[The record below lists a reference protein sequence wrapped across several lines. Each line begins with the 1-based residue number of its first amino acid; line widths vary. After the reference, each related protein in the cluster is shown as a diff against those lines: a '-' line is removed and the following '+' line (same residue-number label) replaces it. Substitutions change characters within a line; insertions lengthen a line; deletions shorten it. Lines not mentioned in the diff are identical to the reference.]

1 MRKGILMRFS
11 FKGMLEWTLRR
22 PLVVI
27 SIVLA
32 ITLFFAWQI
41 RNLSFKTSIHDLQIE
56 DLPETARYEDFKK
69 LFGSD
74 EIIRVVVKG
83 RNVFDALTFRK
94 IEQLAENAAQID
106 GVRRVISLPGI
117 KKAVDVT
124 GNWSMEKF
132 RTVVSGADLFQN
144 NLFSTDGK
152 TTALTL
158 VLKNEA
164 APDDVIQSVRKLI
177 AGTSTDLTLYQIGM
191 PLVSEALA
199 KFTEKDFSRLPP
211 ITLLLI
217 AIILFCLFRKL
228 RYILIPLTCVGLALI
243 WTFGLMALLRI
254 PLSMLTMIV
263 PVFLIA
269 VGTAYCLHIVCEY
282 IACSKRADSPADV
295 TALTFS
301 YIAFPT
307 FLAVL
312 TTIIGLGSLLVNR
325 ITMIQEFAI
334 FSIFGMVSIL
344 IIVLTF
350 LPAALSLVPI
360 PAKKPNEET
369 GTPSLFQRYIDR
381 IVDLNLKHQK
391 ITLPVIGLLIVICL
405 IGIFRMRVETNPVGY
420 FKENTPVKRNFNDI
434 YRHLSGSFPINVVM
448 GSPQGDYFEN
458 PTHLADIARLQG
470 FMEKLP
476 GVDKTISVADYLKL
490 VNYALNK
497 FEQQHYVLPQ
507 EGFEVRMAI
516 NNYTTLLGQDMLT
529 RFMSPDFSKTNILL
543 LTHISSSKDF
553 IQVRDEIRAHVKQHF
568 SKDLV
573 WDVTGLGMTISASSQ
588 LLTAGQVKSL
598 SITMVLVF
606 GIMFAL
612 FLSIKVGLIAVVP
625 NVFPIIINF
634 GIMGWF
640 GIELSMATSLIA
652 SIAIGLAVDDTIHY
666 LVRYNREFKTDL
678 DEKRAIR
685 DTLTH
690 VGRPITFTTV
700 TICVGFSVLLF
711 SSFKPTAIFGVMMVI
726 TSLSALV
733 GDLIVLPSLIQHV
746 EVVTLWDLLRL
757 KLGKEP
763 PEGIPLF
770 KGLSHTQVHYIIMA
784 GSLIEID
791 AGKILFHKGEPS
803 DSMYAIVSGA
813 LDVLDPDSDDESDR
827 ERGGHKLLNQLKTG
841 DVLGEMGFLRSV
853 PRSATVIATQPVELL
868 KINWKMIK
876 RLQWLYPPTAQRFFF
891 NLMTLICDRLE
902 NLTECFSEI
911 KVLDDSTGL
920 CNREN
925 FIKILDSEMQRSRR
939 YHTDLALGFVK
950 FDFDGA
956 NPHLDHLEKERILR
970 TLGESFSKEIRD
982 CDTLSRFGH
991 QTFALLMPHSSM
1003 ADAQLLCK
1011 RLRYLF
1017 EEKCNAAEGMQVKL
1031 SVGLAD
1037 YVRET
1042 DESGSD
1048 MLAKASTLLQN
1059 AEEA

>member
-1 MRKGILMRFS
+1 
-11 FKGMLEWTLRR
+11 
-22 PLVVI
+22 
-27 SIVLA
+27 
-32 ITLFFAWQI
+32 
-41 RNLSFKTSIHDLQIE
+41 
-56 DLPETARYEDFKK
+56 
-69 LFGSD
+69 
-74 EIIRVVVKG
+74 
-83 RNVFDALTFRK
+83 
-94 IEQLAENAAQID
+94 
-106 GVRRVISLPGI
+106 
-117 KKAVDVT
+117 
-124 GNWSMEKF
+124 
-132 RTVVSGADLFQN
+132 
-144 NLFSTDGK
+144 
-152 TTALTL
+152 
-158 VLKNEA
+158 
-164 APDDVIQSVRKLI
+164 
-177 AGTSTDLTLYQIGM
+177 
-191 PLVSEALA
+191 
-199 KFTEKDFSRLPP
+199 
-211 ITLLLI
+211 
-217 AIILFCLFRKL
+217 
-228 RYILIPLTCVGLALI
+228 
-243 WTFGLMALLRI
+243 MALLRI

-269 VGTAYCLHIVCEY
+269 VGTAYCLHIVSEY
-282 IACSKRADSPADV
+282 MACSKRADSPADV

-334 FSIFGMVSIL
+334 FACFGMVSML
-344 IIVLTF
+344 IVVLTF

-360 PAKKPNEET
+360 SSRKPDQET
-369 GTPSLFQRYIDR
+369 GTPSLFQRYIDT
-381 IVDLNLKHQK
+381 IIDLNLKHQK
-391 ITLPVIGLLIVICL
+391 VTLPVIGVLVVICL
-405 IGIFRMRVETNPVGY
+405 IGIFRIRVETNPVGF
-420 FKENTPVKRNFNDI
+420 FKEDTPVKRNFNDI
-434 YRHLSGSFPINVVM
+434 YQHLSGSFPINVVM

-458 PTHLADIARLQG
+458 PTHLEDIARLQAFLG
-470 FMEKLP
+470 KLP
-476 GVDKTISVADYLKL
+476 GVDKTISFADYLKL

-516 NNYTTLLGQDMLT
+516 NNFTTMLGQDMLT

-588 LLTAGQVKSL
+588 LLTAGQIKSL

-711 SSFKPTAIFGVMMVI
+711 SSFKPTAIFGVMMVV

-757 KLGKEP
+757 KLGREP

-784 GSLIEID
+784 GSLTEID
-791 AGKILFHKGEPS
+791 TGKILFHKGEPS

-827 ERGGHKLLNQLKTG
+827 GSGGHKLINQLKTG

-853 PRSATVIATQPVELL
+853 PRSATVVATRPVELL

-902 NLTECFSEI
+902 DLTECFSEM

-920 CNREN
+920 YNREN

-939 YHTDLALGFVK
+939 FHTNLAFGFMK

-956 NPHLDHLEKERILR
+956 HPGLDHLEKERILR

-991 QTFALLMPHSSM
+991 QTFALLMPHSST
-1003 ADAQLLCK
+1003 ADAQLLCN

-1031 SVGLAD
+1031 TVGIAD

-1048 MLAKASTLLQN
+1048 MLARATARLQN
-1059 AEEA
+1059 AEEG

>member
-1 MRKGILMRFS
+1 MPMQFS
-11 FKGMLEWTLRR
+11 FKEILEWTLRK

-27 SIVLA
+27 SIILA

-41 RNLSFKTSIHDLQIE
+41 RHLSFKTSIYDLQIE

-74 EIIRVVVKG
+74 EIIRVVVKAD
-83 RNVFDALTFRK
+83 NVFDSLTFGK

-106 GVRRVISLPGI
+106 GIRRVISLPGI
-117 KKAVDVT
+117 KKAVDVA
-124 GNWSMEKF
+124 NSWSMEKF
-132 RTVVSGADLFQN
+132 HTVVSGADLFQK
-144 NLFSTDGK
+144 NLFSPDGK

-164 APDDVIQSVRKLI
+164 APDDVIQHVRKLI
-177 AGTSTDLTLYQIGM
+177 ADNSKDLTLYQIGM
-191 PLVSEALA
+191 PLVSESLA
-199 KFTEKDFSRLPP
+199 KFTAKDFSRLPP

-217 AIILFCLFRKL
+217 TIILFCLFRKL
-228 RYILIPLTCVGLALI
+228 RYILIPLTCVGLALL

-269 VGTAYCLHIVCEY
+269 VGTAYCLHIVSEY
-282 IACSKRADSPADV
+282 IACSNRGGSPADV

-312 TTIIGLGSLLVNR
+312 TTIIGLRSLLINR
-325 ITMIQEFAI
+325 ITMIREFAL
-334 FSIFGMVSIL
+334 FSCFGMVSML
-344 IIVLTF
+344 TIVLTF
-350 LPAALSLVPI
+350 LPAVLSLVPI
-360 PAKKPNEET
+360 SSKKQNEKIDS
-369 GTPSLFQRYIDR
+369 PSLFQRYIDK
-381 IVDLNLKHQK
+381 IVELNLTHQK
-391 ITLPVIGLLIVICL
+391 ITLPIIGVLVVICL
-405 IGIFRMRVETNPVGY
+405 IGIFRIRVETNPVGY
-420 FKENTPVKRNFNDI
+420 FKENTPVKRNFDDI
-434 YRHLSGSFPINVVM
+434 YQHLSGSFPINVVM
-448 GSPQGDYFEN
+448 GNPEANYFED
-458 PTHLADIARLQG
+458 PAHLADIVRLQA
-470 FMEKLP
+470 FLEKLP
-476 GVDKTISVADYLKL
+476 GVDKTVSFADYLTL
-490 VNYALNK
+490 VHYALNK
-497 FEQQHYVLPQ
+497 FEQQYYVLPQ

-516 NNYTTLLGQDMLT
+516 NNFTTMLGQDMLT
-529 RFMSPDFSKTNILL
+529 RFMSKDLSKTNILL

-553 IQVRDEIRAHVKQHF
+553 VQVRDKILAHVKTEF

-573 WDVTGLGMTISASSQ
+573 WDVTGLGMAISASSE
-588 LLTAGQVKSL
+588 LLTAGQIKSL
-598 SITMVLVF
+598 AITVVLVF

-612 FLSIKVGLIAVVP
+612 FLSVKVGLIAIVP
-625 NVFPIIINF
+625 NIFPIIINF

-640 GIELSMATSLIA
+640 GIELSMVTSLIA

-690 VGRPITFTTV
+690 VGKPITFTTI

-726 TSLSALV
+726 TSLSALI

-803 DSMYAIVSGA
+803 DSMYAIVSGT
-813 LDVLDPDSDDESDR
+813 LDVLDPDSDDASDQ
-827 ERGGHKLLNQLKTG
+827 ELGGHKLINQIKTG

-853 PRSATVIATQPVELL
+853 PRSATVMATQPVELL

-876 RLQWLYPPTAQRFFF
+876 RLQWLYPPTAQRFLF

-902 NLTECFSEI
+902 NLTERFSEI
-911 KVLDDSTGL
+911 KVFDDSTGL
-920 CNREN
+920 YNREN
-925 FIKILDSEMQRSRR
+925 FLKILDSEMKRSGR
-939 YHTDLALGFVK
+939 YHTDLALGFIK
-950 FDFDGA
+950 FSFDGA
-956 NPHLDHLEKERILR
+956 NPDLNDLAKEGILR
-970 TLGESFSKEIRD
+970 DLGQSFSKAIRD
-982 CDTLSRFGH
+982 CDTLGRFDN
-991 QTFALLMPHSSM
+991 QTFALLMPHSST
-1003 ADAQLLCK
+1003 ADAQLLCN
-1011 RLRYLF
+1011 RLRGLF
-1017 EEKCNAAEGMQVKL
+1017 EEKCNAAQGMPLKL
-1031 SVGLAD
+1031 TFGLAD
-1037 YVRET
+1037 FVGET

-1048 MLAKASTLLQN
+1048 MLAKATALLEN
-1059 AEEA
+1059 AEEI

>member
-1 MRKGILMRFS
+1 MRFS
-11 FKGMLEWTLRR
+11 FKEMLEWIIRR
-22 PLVVI
+22 PVVVI
-27 SIVLA
+27 SIILA

-41 RNLSFKTSIHDLQIE
+41 RHLSFKTSIYDLQIE
-56 DLPETARYEDFKK
+56 GLPETARYEDFKK

-74 EIIRVVVKG
+74 EIIRLVVKG
-83 RNVFDALTFRK
+83 ENVFDSLTFRK
-94 IEQLAENAAQID
+94 IEQLAEKTAQID

-117 KKAVDVT
+117 KKAVDVA
-124 GNWSMEKF
+124 GSWSMEKF
-132 RTVVSGADLFQN
+132 YTVVSGADLFQK
-144 NLFSTDGK
+144 NLFSSDGK

-164 APDDVIQSVRKLI
+164 DPDDVIQRVRELI
-177 AGTSTDLTLYQIGM
+177 ADTSRDLDLYQIGM

-199 KFTEKDFSRLPP
+199 NFTAKDFARLPP
-211 ITLLLI
+211 ITLVLI
-217 AIILFCLFRKL
+217 TIILFCLFRKL
-228 RYILIPLTCVGLALI
+228 RYILIPLTCVGLALV

-269 VGTAYCLHIVCEY
+269 VGTAYCLHIVSEY
-282 IACSKRADSPADV
+282 IACQKRASSPADV

-325 ITMIQEFAI
+325 ITMIQEFAL
-334 FSIFGMVSIL
+334 FSCFGMICML
-344 IIVLTF
+344 TIVLTF
-350 LPAALSLVPI
+350 LPAALSLIPI
-360 PAKKPNEET
+360 SSNKQNEEID
-369 GTPSLFQRYIDR
+369 TPSLFQRYIDK
-381 IVDLNLKHQK
+381 IIELNLTHQK
-391 ITLPVIGLLIVICL
+391 ITLPIIGVLVVICL
-405 IGIFRMRVETNPVGY
+405 IGIFRIRVETNPVGY
-420 FKENTPVKRNFNDI
+420 FKEDTSVKRNFNDI
-434 YRHLSGSFPINVVM
+434 YQHLSGSFPINVVM
-448 GSPQGDYFEN
+448 GNPEADYFED
-458 PTHLADIARLQG
+458 PAHLADIARLQAYL
-470 FMEKLP
+470 EKLP
-476 GVDKTISVADYLKL
+476 GVDKTVSFADYLTL

-516 NNYTTLLGQDMLT
+516 NNYTTLLGEDMLT

-553 IQVRDEIRAHVKQHF
+553 VKVRDQILAYVKQNF

-573 WDVTGLGMTISASSQ
+573 WDVTGLGMAISASSE
-588 LLTAGQVKSL
+588 LLTAGQIKSL

-612 FLSIKVGLIAVVP
+612 FLSVKVGLIAVVP

-690 VGRPITFTTV
+690 VGKPITFTTV

-813 LDVLDPDSDDESDR
+813 MDVLDPDSDDTSDR
-827 ERGGHKLLNQLKTG
+827 ELGGHKLINQLKTG
-841 DVLGEMGFLRSV
+841 DVFGEMGFLRSV
-853 PRSATVIATQPVELL
+853 PRSATVITTQPVELL

-876 RLQWLYPPTAQRFFF
+876 RLQWLYPPTAQKFFF

-911 KVLDDSTGL
+911 KVFDDSTGL
-920 CNREN
+920 VNRKN
-925 FIKILDSEMQRSRR
+925 FLKIL
-939 YHTDLALGFVK
+939 
-950 FDFDGA
+950 
-956 NPHLDHLEKERILR
+956 
-970 TLGESFSKEIRD
+970 
-982 CDTLSRFGH
+982 
-991 QTFALLMPHSSM
+991 
-1003 ADAQLLCK
+1003 
-1011 RLRYLF
+1011 
-1017 EEKCNAAEGMQVKL
+1017 
-1031 SVGLAD
+1031 
-1037 YVRET
+1037 
-1042 DESGSD
+1042 
-1048 MLAKASTLLQN
+1048 
-1059 AEEA
+1059 

>member
-1 MRKGILMRFS
+1 MRFS
-11 FKGMLEWTLRR
+11 FKEMLEWTLRR

-27 SIVLA
+27 AIVLA

-41 RNLSFKTSIHDLQIE
+41 RNLSFKTSIYDLQIE
-56 DLPETARYEDFKK
+56 DLPETIRYEDFKK

-83 RNVFDALTFRK
+83 GNVFDALTFRK
-94 IEQLAENAAQID
+94 IEQLAEKAAQID

-132 RTVVSGADLFQN
+132 YAVVSGADLFQN
-144 NLFSTDGK
+144 NLFSPDGK

-164 APDDVIQSVRKLI
+164 SPDDVIQRVRNLI
-177 AGTSTDLTLYQIGM
+177 AGTSRDLTLYQIGM

-199 KFTEKDFSRLPP
+199 KFSEKDFSRLPP

-243 WTFGLMALLRI
+243 WTFGFMALLRI

-269 VGTAYCLHIVCEY
+269 VGTAYCLHIVSEY
-282 IACSKRADSPADV
+282 IACSKQADSPVEV
-295 TALTFS
+295 TFLTFS
-301 YIAFPT
+301 NIAFPT

-312 TTIIGLGSLLVNR
+312 TTIIALGSLLVNR
-325 ITMIQEFAI
+325 IAMIQEFAI
-334 FSIFGMVSIL
+334 FSCFGMISML

-350 LPAALSLVPI
+350 LPAALSLIPI
-360 PAKKPNEET
+360 SSKKPNAET
-369 GTPSLFQRYIDR
+369 VTPSLFQRYIDK
-381 IVDLNLKHQK
+381 IVNLNLKHQK
-391 ITLPVIGLLIVICL
+391 ITLPVIGVLVVICL
-405 IGIFRMRVETNPVGY
+405 VGIFRIRVETNPVGF
-420 FKENTPVKRNFNDI
+420 FKEDTPVKRNFNDI
-434 YRHLSGSFPINVVM
+434 YQHLSGSFPINVVM
-448 GSPQGDYFEN
+448 GSSQGDYFEN
-458 PTHLADIARLQG
+458 PTHLADIARFQAFL
-470 FMEKLP
+470 EKLP
-476 GVDKTISVADYLKL
+476 GVDKTISFADYLKL

-516 NNYTTLLGQDMLT
+516 NNYTTMLGEDMLA

-543 LTHISSSKDF
+543 LAHISSSKDF
-553 IQVRDEIRAHVKQHF
+553 LQVRDEIRAHVKQHF

-573 WDVTGLGMTISASSQ
+573 WDVTGLGMAISASSE

-640 GIELSMATSLIA
+640 GIELSVATSLVA

-685 DTLTH
+685 DTLVH
-690 VGRPITFTTV
+690 VGRPITYTTV

-711 SSFKPTAIFGVMMVI
+711 SSFKPTAVFGVMMVI

-770 KGLSHTQVHYIIMA
+770 KGLSRTQVHYVIMA
-784 GSLIEID
+784 GSLIEIA
-791 AGKILFHKGEPS
+791 AGRTLFQKGDPS
-803 DSMYAIVSGA
+803 DSMYVIISGTMDIVDSVTDPKMSHNFSNAI
-813 LDVLDPDSDDESDR
+813 LI
-827 ERGGHKLLNQLKTG
+827 NQLKTG
-841 DVLGEMGFLRSV
+841 EVVGEMGFLRSV
-853 PRSATVIATQPVELL
+853 PRSATAIATESVELL
-868 KINWKMIK
+868 QINWKMIK
-876 RLQWLYPPTAQRFFF
+876 RLQWLYPPTAHQFFF
-891 NLMTLICDRLE
+891 NLMQLICDRLDR
-902 NLTECFSEI
+902 LTQRFSEI
-911 KVLDDSTGL
+911 KVLDQS
-920 CNREN
+920 
-925 FIKILDSEMQRSRR
+925 
-939 YHTDLALGFVK
+939 H
-950 FDFDGA
+950 
-956 NPHLDHLEKERILR
+956 
-970 TLGESFSKEIRD
+970 
-982 CDTLSRFGH
+982 
-991 QTFALLMPHSSM
+991 
-1003 ADAQLLCK
+1003 
-1011 RLRYLF
+1011 
-1017 EEKCNAAEGMQVKL
+1017 
-1031 SVGLAD
+1031 
-1037 YVRET
+1037 
-1042 DESGSD
+1042 
-1048 MLAKASTLLQN
+1048 
-1059 AEEA
+1059 